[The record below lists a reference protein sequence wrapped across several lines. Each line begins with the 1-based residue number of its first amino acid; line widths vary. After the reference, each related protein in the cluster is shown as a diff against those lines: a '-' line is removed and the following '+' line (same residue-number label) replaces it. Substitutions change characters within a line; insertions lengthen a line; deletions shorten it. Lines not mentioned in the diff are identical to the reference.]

1 VVAVAGPLGHSAAG
15 LALLEA
21 GHREPAALV
30 AAHLRPAPPYDAG
43 PEAARLGATAL
54 MDVSD
59 GLLADL
65 GHIARAS
72 GVAIDVHPAALDPTP
87 LIPAAEVLGTDLTQA
102 PLEWMLTGGEDHSL
116 VAAFP
121 AGPPLPPRWRVV
133 GEVRAGHGVL
143 VDGHPHAGPGGWEH
157 FP

>member
-1 VVAVAGPLGHSAAG
+1 
-15 LALLEA
+15 
-21 GHREPAALV
+21 
-30 AAHLRPAPPYDAG
+30 
-43 PEAARLGATAL
+43 
-54 MDVSD
+54 MDISD

-72 GVAIDVHPAALDPTP
+72 KVAINVHPAALDPTP
-87 LIPAAEVLGTDLTQA
+87 LIPAAQLLATVAPPTQQTSPA
-102 PLEWMLTGGEDHSL
+102 PQITSTPPAPPNPPDTQNPPASQVALEWMLTGGEDHSL

-121 AGPPLPPRWRVV
+121 AGTTLPPRWLVI
-133 GEVRAGHGVL
+133 GEVRAGQGVL